1 MNTKRFVLG
10 WLVLLNCLAG
20 FAQTVPPIP
29 SAFFQFL
36 QPGYFS
42 DEFSFPTS
50 LTNISAITCT
60 APPFEGNVLILDTT
74 NQVPAYLS
82 YYMIDTNWN
91 ANLETDVGEELMM
104 VQGNWSS
111 VSQAGTGPGATGF
124 LFYCGDT
131 NNGLFALAVDA
142 PGSNMVFY
150 GVSGGITNTYLT
162 APISWTSNS
171 WHLVVLEYN
180 VGRHAGSSLYLD
192 GVLAGTGGA
201 VSIQPPLNTN
211 TSGFYTNSW
220 FLGSDSAGLEQFRG
234 AVFNLDTWCEITFN
248 GFGTDTNGWLTISNA
263 LATWQA
269 SLGGGFGGMM
279 GMGLLSSGCPCTNCI
294 FGTNLASVYVANV
307 GATNDTN
314 GDGGITYTFSIQGGL
329 PEVPYDV
336 FSAPSLTGTA
346 LTSASWVWLG
356 QGTNCGVYQ
365 VTNQPFGLSFYILG
379 TPLPAADG
387 SGLTQAYEALVHSSS
402 SGGDGISGL
411 YKLLHGLSLS
421 TSIAVPA
428 LSSISIP
435 TCPVQ

>member
-1 MNTKRFVLG
+1 
-10 WLVLLNCLAG
+10 
-20 FAQTVPPIP
+20 
-29 SAFFQFL
+29 
-36 QPGYFS
+36 
-42 DEFSFPTS
+42 
-50 LTNISAITCT
+50 
-60 APPFEGNVLILDTT
+60 
-74 NQVPAYLS
+74 
-82 YYMIDTNWN
+82 
-91 ANLETDVGEELMM
+91 
-104 VQGNWSS
+104 
-111 VSQAGTGPGATGF
+111 
-124 LFYCGDT
+124 
-131 NNGLFALAVDA
+131 
-142 PGSNMVFY
+142 
-150 GVSGGITNTYLT
+150 
-162 APISWTSNS
+162 
-171 WHLVVLEYN
+171 
-180 VGRHAGSSLYLD
+180 
-192 GVLAGTGGA
+192 
-201 VSIQPPLNTN
+201 
-211 TSGFYTNSW
+211 
-220 FLGSDSAGLEQFRG
+220 
-234 AVFNLDTWCEITFN
+234 VFNLDTWCGVTFN

-294 FGTNLASVYVANV
+294 FGTNLASVYIANV
-307 GATNDTN
+307 GAANDTN
-314 GDGGITYTFSIQGGL
+314 GDGNITYTFSIQGGL

-365 VTNQPFGLSFYILG
+365 ITNQPAGLTFYILG